1 VPEFIAYAK
10 ANPGK
15 NRTRQ
20 QRALGVSAARE
31 GDAVKRSTDRI
42 LTRHV
47 GSLPRPKDLVELY
60 RENAPDSRLLPR
72 LRSAVAE
79 VVQQQARAGIDIVND
94 GEFGKAMR
102 RSVIS
107 AHGWSYIYD
116 RIAGFELREEE
127 AKKGRAAWTFG
138 SKERKEFAEF
148 YAEEASAAQGSAGNQ
163 AGPAQA
169 ATSTARLY
177 GLTCTA
183 PVKYTSQAAIQRD
196 IQNLKSALEG
206 AQVEEAFM
214 TAVSPATLQILP
226 NAYYKDREQY
236 TWALA
241 EAIREEYKAIVDA
254 GIILQ
259 IDDPA
264 LVDIYD
270 WWFSVDDNLAGY
282 RKWAEFQVEAVN
294 HALEDISEDRVRF
307 HICWGSWH
315 GPHKGDVQLKDV
327 ADLLVRVKAQA
338 YVIEAGNV
346 RHEHEWKIW
355 RTTKLPEGKLLIP
368 GFVSHATNVL
378 EHPELV
384 ADRIVRFA
392 RTIGRENVIAGTDC
406 GLGGRVHP
414 QIAWAKIE
422 ALSEAAKLASKKL
435 WS

>member
-1 VPEFIAYAK
+1 M
-10 ANPGK
+10 
-15 NRTRQ
+15 
-20 QRALGVSAARE
+20 
-31 GDAVKRSTDRI
+31 KRSVDRI
-42 LTRHV
+42 LTTHV
-47 GSLPRPKDLVELY
+47 GSLPRPNDLVELY
-60 RENAPDSRLLPR
+60 RQDAPETRLLPR
-72 LRSAVAE
+72 LKSAVAD
-79 VVQQQARAGIDIVND
+79 VVRQQTAAGIDVVND

-102 RSVIS
+102 RSMDFG
-107 AHGWSYIYD
+107 AWWSYVYD
-116 RIAGFELREEE
+116 RLAGFELREEQ

-148 YAEEASAAQGSAGNQ
+148 YAAEASAAQATTSAQQSG
-163 AGPAQA
+163 
-169 ATSTARLY
+169 TSSARLY
-177 GLTCTA
+177 GLTCAA
-183 PVKYTSQAAIQRD
+183 PVKYVGHTATRRD
-196 IQNLKSALEG
+196 IENLTAAVGKAH
-206 AQVEEAFM
+206 VEDVFM

-226 NAYYKDREQY
+226 NEHYKSPEDY

-254 GIILQ
+254 GFILQ

-270 WWFSVDDNLAGY
+270 WWFSLKGDLAGY
-282 RKWAEFQVEAVN
+282 RKWVAFQVEAVN
-294 HALEDISEDRVRF
+294 HALEGIPEDRVRF

-315 GPHKGDVQLKDV
+315 GPHQGDVPLKDV
-327 ADLLVRVKAQA
+327 VDLLLKVKAQA

-355 RTTKLPEGKLLIP
+355 KETKLPQGKILIP
-368 GFVSHATNVL
+368 GVVSHATNVV

-392 RTIGRENVIAGTDC
+392 QVVGRENMIAGTDC

-414 QIAWAKIE
+414 QIAWAKLQ
-422 ALSEAAKLASKKL
+422 ALSEGARLAAKEL

>member
-1 VPEFIAYAK
+1 M
-10 ANPGK
+10 
-15 NRTRQ
+15 
-20 QRALGVSAARE
+20 
-31 GDAVKRSTDRI
+31 
-42 LTRHV
+42 
-47 GSLPRPKDLVELY
+47 
-60 RENAPDSRLLPR
+60 
-72 LRSAVAE
+72 
-79 VVQQQARAGIDIVND
+79 VQQQARCGIDVIND

-102 RSVIS
+102 RSVDFG
-107 AHGWSYIYD
+107 AWWSYIYD

-148 YAEEASAAQGSAGNQ
+148 YAEEASAAAQSSAGSQ
-163 AGPAQA
+163 AGAAQA

-183 PVKYTSQAAIQRD
+183 PVKYTGRAAIQRD
-196 IQNLKSALEG
+196 IQNLKSALTG

-226 NAYYKDREQY
+226 NAYYKDRDEY

-254 GIILQ
+254 GFILQ

-270 WWFSVDDNLAGY
+270 WWYSVDDNLAGY
-282 RKWAEFQVEAVN
+282 RKWAEFEVKAVN
-294 HALEDISEDRVRF
+294 HALEGIPEDRVRF

-315 GPHKGDVQLKDV
+315 GPHKGDVPLKDV
-327 ADLLVRVKAQA
+327 ADLLVKVKAQA

-346 RHEHEWKIW
+346 RHEHEWKVW
-355 RTTKLPEGKLLIP
+355 RSTKLPEGKFIIP
-368 GFVSHATNVL
+368 GVVSHATNVL

-406 GLGGRVHP
+406 GLGGRVHQ
-414 QIAWAKIE
+414 QIAWAKLE
-422 ALSEAAKLASKKL
+422 AMSEGARLASKEL
-435 WS
+435 WP

>member
-1 VPEFIAYAK
+1 M
-10 ANPGK
+10 
-15 NRTRQ
+15 
-20 QRALGVSAARE
+20 
-31 GDAVKRSTDRI
+31 KRSTDRI
-42 LTRHV
+42 FTTHV

-60 RENAPDSRLLPR
+60 RDNSPDNTLFPH

-79 VVQQQARAGIDIVND
+79 IVQEQARFGIDIVND

-102 RSVIS
+102 S
-107 AHGWSYIYD
+107 AMDFGAWWSYVYP
-116 RIAGFELREEE
+116 RLAGYELREEE
-127 AKKGRAAWTFG
+127 AKKGRGAWTFG

-148 YAEEASAAQGSAGNQ
+148 YAAEASAAATASQGG
-163 AGPAQA
+163 
-169 ATSTARLY
+169 TSTARLY

-183 PVKYTSQAAIQRD
+183 PVKYTGQAAIQRD
-196 IQNLKSALEG
+196 IQNLKSALTG
-206 AQVEEAFM
+206 AQIEEAFM

-226 NAYYKDREQY
+226 NAYYKDREEY

-241 EAIREEYKAIVDA
+241 EAIREEYRAIVDA
-254 GIILQ
+254 RFILQ

-270 WWFSVDDNLAGY
+270 WWFSMNDDIAGF
-282 RKWAEFQVEAVN
+282 RKWAAFQVEAVN
-294 HALEDISEDRVRF
+294 HALEGIPEDRVRF

-315 GPHKGDVQLKDV
+315 GPHKGDVGLKDV
-327 ADLLVRVKAQA
+327 VDLLLKVKAQA

-355 RTTKLPEGKLLIP
+355 KTTKLPEGKVLIP
-368 GFVSHATNVL
+368 GVVSHATNVL

-384 ADRIVRFA
+384 ADRVVRFA
-392 RTIGRENVIAGTDC
+392 KTIGRENVIAGTDC

-414 QIAWAKIE
+414 QIAWAKLE
-422 ALSEAAKLASKKL
+422 ALSEGAKLATKEL